1 MSMTIGLRYLRL
13 VLLRQL
19 TRVSCSH
26 TSHLS
31 LPRLPCLL
39 PIRLLELVQDQLR
52 RLTIPRAAL
61 CLLLTLAGA
70 ELLPLERSRAPTVRM
85 AAPGTAAPTVLMVAL
100 ATMVLM
106 VKRPGVPTVKRPG
119 VPMVKRP
126 GVLMVKRPPLTLS
139 WPTIRSEENK
149 SGG

>member
-1 MSMTIGLRYLRL
+1 MTIGLRYLRL

-19 TRVSCSH
+19 TRVFCSH
-26 TSHLS
+26 TLS
-31 LPRLPCLL
+31 LPRHLPCLL
-39 PIRLLELVQDQLR
+39 PIRLLVLAQDQLR

-119 VPMVKRP
+119 VPMVKQP
-126 GVLMVKRPPLTLS
+126 GVLTVKRPTL
-139 WPTIRSEENK
+139 ILI
-149 SGG
+149 